1 VGTGATGIKFRP
13 NMSKSGQAYALYTPS
28 MPHPTSFEPDASDT
42 SDAGIPLPF
51 AYQKQCVLDAAQ
63 RMQNGLLLYPVIWPV
78 LMLADGYWARHTLFA
93 LVNTLCLLGA
103 SMARLLIHHHLRR
116 ALDNNFPRTQLIFRL
131 LSLGYNLY
139 WGCLCAV
146 VMTAPDAQTLRWM
159 TLMSTVGI
167 TAGGTVIVAIDSVL
181 PMLYPICTL
190 GPTVVTLLPQ
200 GGTTNIAITALTA
213 ILFSYSIGISRIV
226 GRDYW
231 ARQRTQ
237 ALLEQ
242 RARELEAISRTDA
255 LTQVPNR
262 LKFQESL
269 TQSWRDGRRRHEP
282 LALAMI
288 DLDHFKR
295 INDNHGHPFGDRCL
309 QAAARA
315 LQAAVHRPADLVA
328 RYGGEE
334 FVLLMPN
341 TDLAG
346 ACKVVQRILEQ
357 VSETVIKQE
366 GHMVTLSCSI
376 GVAMCIPTMTDLP
389 EQLVQEADS
398 ALYFAKQSGRARY
411 AFADPSRQ
419 GEWVSCLFKG
429 ESILSSSTV

>member
-1 VGTGATGIKFRP
+1 MSPSTQP
-13 NMSKSGQAYALYTPS
+13 NPDSTDACDLA
-28 MPHPTSFEPDASDT
+28 EP
-42 SDAGIPLPF
+42 GVPLPF
-51 AYQKQCVLDAAQ
+51 AYQTQCVLDAAQ
-63 RMQNGLLLYPVIWPV
+63 RMKGGLLLYPAIWSV
-78 LMLADGYWARHTLFA
+78 LMLVDDFWTRHLQFTLVHLAIMLATTF
-93 LVNTLCLLGA
+93 G
-103 SMARLLIHHHLRR
+103 RLLFNRR
-116 ALDNNFPRTQLIFRL
+116 LQPMLDANFARTQLIFRG

-139 WGCLCAV
+139 WGCLCAFI
-146 VMTAPDAQTLRWM
+146 MNAPDADTLRWM
-159 TLMSTVGI
+159 MLMSTVGI

-181 PMLYPICTL
+181 PVLYPACTL

-200 GGTTNIAITALTA
+200 GGSTNIAISSLTA
-213 ILFSYSIGISRIV
+213 VLFVYSISISRLV

-269 TQSWRDGRRRHEP
+269 TQHWRDGRRRHEP
-282 LALAMI
+282 LALAMV

-295 INDNHGHPFGDRCL
+295 INDTHGHPFGDRCL

-315 LQAAVHRPADLVA
+315 LQGAVHRPGDLVA

-334 FVLLMPN
+334 FVVLMPN
-341 TDLAG
+341 TDMEG
-346 ACKVVQRILEQ
+346 ARKVVQRMLDD
-357 VSETVIKQE
+357 VSNTAIKQD

-376 GVAMCIPTMTDLP
+376 GLAIRLPNMTDLA

-411 AFADPSRQ
+411 AFANTADQARQ
-419 GEWVSCLFKG
+419 GQWVSCLFKG
-429 ESILSSSTV
+429 ESNLSSSTV